1 MNSLSFLNHELERFP
16 SPEYALSDPNGLL
29 AIGGDLQPARLLAA
43 YYEGI
48 FPWFNADDPILWWS
62 PDPRAVFVPGSIKIS
77 RSMRKFLKKQ
87 NWKYTI
93 NHSFERVIQGCSQ
106 PRSKQD
112 GTWITNDIQSA
123 YLALHEQGHA
133 HSVEVWQDDELIGGL
148 YGLVIGQV
156 FSGES
161 MFHTQTNASKAAMI
175 TLHQHL
181 LKNGFKLID
190 AQVMNPHLD
199 TLGAKAIKRID
210 FLKLLKRFRDK
221 KVNLHTWDATEVQ
234 LEV

>member
-62 PDPRAVFVPGSIKIS
+62 PDPRAVFVPGSVKIS

-87 NWKYTI
+87 DWQYTI
-93 NHSFERVIQGCSQ
+93 NHSFEQVIQGCSK
-106 PRSKQD
+106 PRNKQD

-133 HSVEVWQDDELIGGL
+133 HSVEVWQDDKLIGGL

-156 FSGES
+156 FCGES

-175 TLHQHL
+175 VLHQHL
-181 LKNGFKLID
+181 LRNGFKLID

-199 TLGAKAIKRID
+199 TLGAKAIKRVD

-221 KVNLHTWDATEVQ
+221 KVNPHTWDAIEVQ

>member
-29 AIGGDLQPARLLAA
+29 AIGGDLQPIRLLAA

-87 NWKYTI
+87 DWQYTI
-93 NHSFERVIQGCSQ
+93 NHSFEQVIQGCSK

-133 HSVEVWQDDELIGGL
+133 HSVEVRQDGELIGGL

-156 FSGES
+156 FCGES
-161 MFHTQTNASKAAMI
+161 MFHTHTNASKAAMI
-175 TLHQHL
+175 VLHQHL
-181 LKNGFKLID
+181 LRNGFKLID

-199 TLGAKAIKRID
+199 TLGAKAIKRVD

-221 KVNLHTWDATEVQ
+221 KVNPHTWDAIEVQ